1 MKILLYEASSG
12 FSYYSKMLCNALVNE
27 YPDIEILFMT
37 TPDNH
42 ELDDA
47 LQRVQILPMLKEFGN
62 QRKNSIGWFVNR
74 IATAI
79 QNVKIRNKY
88 IKQNKIDALW
98 IQFTN
103 AVIDQ
108 YFIRQAKRSAHII
121 YYTVHDVIP
130 PVKSFYWSRKSLGR
144 LYAECNELIVH
155 TKGNKQQL
163 IDQFSIKPEKI
174 HVIHH
179 GTDTRYNKLDQV
191 LCRKQFNIN
200 QDKKVILFY
209 GSIRKQKGL
218 DDLIDALK
226 DKNNVQLLVAGAM
239 QNGESFDEYEKLI
252 QKNKIDA
259 KCFIQFIPDEWTDA
273 LFQACDFVCLPYKY
287 FYSQSGVFMHA
298 IRNRKPVIVSD
309 VSSFREY
316 LSEYRIGDLC
326 KPEDPEDLGSVIEK
340 MMCTLN
346 ENKDTFLSELERA
359 ADDNSWEKSAKL
371 HMQLFISQKNCETI

>member
-12 FSYYSKMLCNALVNE
+12 FSYYSKMLCNALVSEN
-27 YPDIEILFMT
+27 PDIEILFMT
-37 TPDNH
+37 TPENH

-47 LQRVQILPMLKEFGN
+47 LQRVQILPMLKKFGN
-62 QRKNSIGWFVNR
+62 QKKHTAGWFINR
-74 IATAI
+74 IVTAI

-88 IKQNKIDALW
+88 IKHNKIDALW

-108 YFIRQAKRSAHII
+108 FFIRQAKKYAHTV

-130 PVKSFYWSRKSLGR
+130 PVKSFYWSRKSLGV
-144 LYAECNELIVH
+144 LYSECNELIVH

-163 IDQFSIKPEKI
+163 IDEFNIKPEKI

-179 GTDTRYNKLDQV
+179 GTDTRYNKLDQIS
-191 LCRKQFNIN
+191 CRKKFNIDQN
-200 QDKKVILFY
+200 KKVILFY

-218 DDLIDALK
+218 DDLIAALK
-226 DKNNVQLLVAGAM
+226 DKENVQLVVAGAM
-239 QNGESFDEYEKLI
+239 QNGESFSEYERSIK
-252 QKNKIDA
+252 KNKIDA
-259 KCFIQFIPDEWTDA
+259 KCIIQFIPDEWTDV
-273 LFQACDFVCLPYKY
+273 LFQACDFVCLPYKF

-316 LSEYRIGDLC
+316 LDEYRIGDLC
-326 KPEDPEDLGSVIEK
+326 KPKESEDLGIVIDK
-340 MMCTLN
+340 MLSTLSI
-346 ENKDTFLSELERA
+346 NKNAFLSELDRA
-359 ADDNSWEKSAKL
+359 ADDNSWEKSAQL
-371 HMQLFISQKNCETI
+371 HLQLFLSKQ

>member
-37 TPDNH
+37 TPENH

-47 LQRVQILPMLKEFGN
+47 LPRVQILPMLKEFGS
-62 QRKNSIGWFVNR
+62 QRKNSIGWFINR

-108 YFIRQAKRSAHII
+108 FFIRNAKKYSHKIF
-121 YYTVHDVIP
+121 YTVHDVIP
-130 PVKSFYWSRKSLGR
+130 PVKSFYWSKKSLGK
-144 LYAECNELIVH
+144 LYSECDELIVH

-163 IDQFSIKPEKI
+163 IDIFNIKPEKI
-174 HVIHH
+174 HIIHH
-179 GTDTRYNKLDQV
+179 GTDTKYNKLDQV
-191 LCRKQFNIN
+191 LCRKQFDIN
-200 QDKKVILFY
+200 QNKIVILFY
-209 GSIRKQKGL
+209 GSIREQKGL
-218 DDLIDALK
+218 DDLIAALK
-226 DKNNVQLLVAGAM
+226 DKASVQLVVAGAM
-239 QNGESFDEYEKLI
+239 QNGESFDEYERMI
-252 QKNKIDA
+252 QKNGIDA

-316 LSEYRIGDLC
+316 LNEYRIGDLC
-326 KPEDPEDLGSVIEK
+326 KPENPEDLGIVIEK
-340 MMCTLN
+340 MVSTLN
-346 ENKDTFLSELERA
+346 KTPNAFLSELDRA
-359 ADDNSWEKSAKL
+359 ADDNSWGKSAKL
-371 HMQLFISQKNCETI
+371 HMQLFLSQQDCKTI